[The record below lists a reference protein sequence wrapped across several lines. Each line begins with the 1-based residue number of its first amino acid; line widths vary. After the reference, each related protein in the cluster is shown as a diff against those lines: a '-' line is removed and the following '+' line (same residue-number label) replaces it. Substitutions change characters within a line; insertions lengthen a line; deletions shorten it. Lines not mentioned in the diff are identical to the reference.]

1 MSAQDAA
8 GAQANQ
14 ANNSAA
20 LADKQYQTSRT
31 DLAPYRNSGALANAR
46 LMALLG
52 IGNGGVGGSSMT
64 APVAPTREQYMKTG
78 PSVMVNPDVFRDP
91 TNARSTNWAGGMVSM
106 PGTTTFDQTGYDS
119 ALSSYNSALDQYNQS
134 QNSGASNVGGD
145 YGSLLKQFTGAD
157 LQNEPGYQFAL
168 SEGNKAIDRASAAA
182 GRYDSGAALKE
193 LARYGND
200 YASTKYN
207 DAFNRDQTNKNT
219 TYNFL
224 AGQSGQGANAA
235 AMTGNIGNTSLGLGN
250 AARSNAGDATAAGYI
265 GSANAVT
272 GGLNSYLNNQNNQA
286 TLQYLKS
293 RNAGSGTG
301 WNTSAPSSMYG
312 TL

>member
-20 LADKQYQTSRT
+20 LADKQYQQSRT

-52 IGNGGVGGSSMT
+52 IGNGSTTGGYGSSSMT
-64 APVAPTREQYMKTG
+64 APAAPNKDNYWTIQPGQISGMYGDVRGPGGVG
-78 PSVMVNPDVFRDP
+78 PSTRV
-91 TNARSTNWAGGMVSM
+91 
-106 PGTTTFDQTGYDS
+106 FDQTGYDN

-134 QNSGASNVGGD
+134 QTAVPASTSNVGGD

-224 AGQSGQGANAA
+224 AGQSGQGANSA

-250 AARSNAGDATAAGYI
+250 AARSNAGDAMAAGYI

-301 WNTSAPSSMYG
+301 WNTSAPSTFS
-312 TL
+312 